1 MRKGLVWIWVFVGWA
16 LFGVLT
22 TSQTLLFGFLTGDRT
37 HWGRTVSW
45 IMTGW
50 LLWGLASRLVF
61 EIARRFPFR
70 RAIWL
75 GDLGR
80 HFVLGLGVA
89 MALLYTEALVN
100 TFVWYLFGETMQ
112 PFERFLSLLKYKLHV
127 YLLVYGLFV
136 GAVQILSFYRGQQR
150 REREASQLA
159 LKAANLET
167 RLADARFRALQNQ
180 VQPHFLFNAHH
191 AILGLILQGD
201 TQRAAAMLNH
211 LSDLLRMTLDRAES
225 GWSTLAEEVAA
236 LRCYLAIQEVRFQD
250 RLRVT
255 WSIPAEVENVALPH
269 FLLQPLVE
277 NAVRHGIEARKDA
290 GEVAVTAVREDDDLV
305 LTVLDDGPGPRQGY
319 DWRAAKGIGLR
330 NVADRLH
337 RLFGERAGL
346 VLDRREGG
354 GCRAEIRVPFDTLR
368 WRGGEVSS

>member
-1 MRKGLVWIWVFVGWA
+1 MHNRRIWVWVFVGWA
-16 LFGVLT
+16 LFGALT

-50 LLWGLASRLVF
+50 LLWGLASRAVF
-61 EIARRFPFR
+61 EIAQRFPFR
-70 RAIWL
+70 RSEWL

-80 HFVLGLGVA
+80 HLLLGLLIA
-89 MALLYTEALVN
+89 MGLLFIEALVN
-100 TFVWYLFGETMQ
+100 TAVWSFFGESMQ
-112 PFERFLSLLKYKLHV
+112 PFDRFLSLLKYKLHV

-136 GAVQILSFYRGQQR
+136 GAVQILTFYRSQQR

-159 LKAANLET
+159 LKAATLET
-167 RLADARFRALQNQ
+167 RLADARFLALQNQ

-201 TQRAAAMLNH
+201 NERAAAMLNH
-211 LSDLLRMTLDRAES
+211 LSELLRMTLERAES
-225 GWSTLAEEVAA
+225 GWSTLGEEVAG

-250 RLRVT
+250 RLKVT
-255 WSIPAEVENVALPH
+255 WSIPDEVEQVALPH

-290 GEVAVTAVREDDDLV
+290 GQIVVSARKEGDWLV
-305 LTVLDDGPGPRQGY
+305 LKVLDDGPGPALEE
-319 DWRAAKGIGLR
+319 DWRRAKGIGLR
-330 NVADRLH
+330 NVSDRLEQ
-337 RLFGERAGL
+337 LFGDRAKL
-346 VLDRREGG
+346 SLHRREQG
-354 GCRAEIRVPFDTLR
+354 GCRAEIHVPFETFR
-368 WRGGEVSS
+368 WANGKVAP